1 MLGPGK
7 GQGPVKVHRLPVAA
21 FAQHKLPPFWRIFP
35 PKLVR
40 PRVADMAAGSPIV
53 LGQHAGER
61 VPHWKRHVRNV
72 ANRVLY
78 WGKRNVRNVAKSNL
92 NWKCHVRN
100 VAKRIP
106 YWKCNVR
113 NVAKSNLNWKRNV
126 RNVAKSNLNWKCNV
140 RNVAKR
146 FPYCTAIQYIRSVAR
161 KDPVQKVK
169 CQKPVARLLIIRKR
183 DDKICF

>member
-1 MLGPGK
+1 
-7 GQGPVKVHRLPVAA
+7 
-21 FAQHKLPPFWRIFP
+21 
-35 PKLVR
+35 
-40 PRVADMAAGSPIV
+40 MAAGSPIV

-126 RNVAKSNLNWKCNV
+126 RNVAISNLNWKRNVRNVAKSNLNWKCNV

-146 FPYCTAIQYIRSVAR
+146 FPYCTAIQYIRNVAR